1 MPALYVLNFL
11 VFKKHD
17 ISSRADLLIFI
28 NNQLIDLLLKSI
40 KTSYTNNYFRSRKSE
55 NKFI

>member
-17 ISSRADLLIFI
+17 VSSCANLLIFI
-28 NNQLIDLLLKSI
+28 NNQLIDLLLNSV
-40 KTSYTNNYFRSRKSE
+40 KTSYTNNYIRSRKSE